1 MLKHNVR
8 YIRNKKACIS
18 YIFKILLSHFK
29 IDATW
34 KQTGVTIAGGIVKG
48 DQLDQLYLPFA
59 MCLDDDRTIYIADWR
74 NNRIIQWKC
83 NAEKGEIVAGG
94 NGEGNQTNQLNNPT
108 DVIIDQETNSLII
121 ADGGNRR
128 VMRWSRQNR
137 KNGEVIISDI
147 DCNGLTMDKNGS
159 LYVCDYKKHL
169 VRQWKKGDTGE
180 GTIVAGGN
188 GPGDQLNQVNCP
200 TYIFVDDDYS
210 LYVSDDNNDR
220 VMKWIKDAKEGI
232 VIAGGNG
239 RGDSLRQ
246 LSRPAEVI
254 VDQLGQIYVADFGNH
269 RVMRWCQDAN
279 EGTIIVGGNG
289 EGQQS
294 NQFNCPI
301 SLFFDRQRN
310 LYVVDCFNH
319 RVQKFEI
326 V

>member
-1 MLKHNVR
+1 M
-8 YIRNKKACIS
+8 
-18 YIFKILLSHFK
+18 
-29 IDATW
+29 
-34 KQTGVTIAGGIVKG
+34 
-48 DQLDQLYLPFA
+48 
-59 MCLDDDRTIYIADWR
+59 
-74 NNRIIQWKC
+74 
-83 NAEKGEIVAGG
+83 
-94 NGEGNQTNQLNNPT
+94 
-108 DVIIDQETNSLII
+108 IIDQETNSLII
-121 ADGGNRR
+121 ADEENRR
-128 VMRWSRQNR
+128 AMRWSRQNR

-210 LYVSDDNNDR
+210 
-220 VMKWIKDAKEGI
+220 
-232 VIAGGNG
+232 NG